1 MKIIY
6 VKDILAK
13 FYKIYYSLNDSI
25 KNANTAA
32 ANKFRLYYYKKVIN
46 ALNELSQNDKVDK
59 KLIDN
64 LNISDNMKLKILDM
78 MRNTRDST
86 TRDMQNTRDST
97 TRNMQTMRDS
107 TTRNMQTMRDTK
119 HILLNK
125 LTEIKGIG
133 EQKAKK
139 LIDEG
144 LTAISQLK
152 NKKWQDKLSDETKLY
167 LKYKPENKIPHEE
180 IRKLEKLIRKKIN
193 YDFVIVG
200 SYRRK
205 KEFSRDIDIMLIEPD
220 NSQIDNSQI
229 NLLTLFLE
237 KLKTLADVYCYS
249 KGNSKLST
257 IIKLNNKFYKLDI
270 FKVKKENMIPMLIYT
285 TGSKEFN
292 IKMRAQAKK
301 LGYLLNQNGLF
312 KNKVKINLQTEKAY
326 FDILKIKYLEP
337 DER

>member
-25 KNANTAA
+25 KNTNTATT

-78 MRNTRDST
+78 MRDST
-86 TRDMQNTRDST
+86 TQDMQTMRD
-97 TRNMQTMRDS
+97 TRNMQTMQ
-107 TTRNMQTMRDTK
+107 TMQTMRDTK

-139 LIDEG
+139 LINEG

-193 YDFVIVG
+193 YDFIIVG

>member
-25 KNANTAA
+25 KNANTAT

-78 MRNTRDST
+78 TRDMQNMRDSTTRDST
-86 TRDMQNTRDST
+86 TRDMQNMQNTRDST
-97 TRNMQTMRDS
+97 TQN
-107 TTRNMQTMRDTK
+107 MRDTK

-180 IRKLEKLIRKKIN
+180 IKKLEKLIRKKIN

-205 KEFSRDIDIMLIEPD
+205 KEFSRDIDIMLIDPN
-220 NSQIDNSQI
+220 NSQIDNSKI

-337 DER
+337 NER